1 MFYKGLTR
9 KKSQE
14 GKERQEGENNN
25 LSAVPMNK
33 LWSSHGLTNLEL
45 GRVVPWRSWKAIG
58 EQQQVI

>member
-45 GRVVPWRSWKAIG
+45 GRVVPWRS
-58 EQQQVI
+58 